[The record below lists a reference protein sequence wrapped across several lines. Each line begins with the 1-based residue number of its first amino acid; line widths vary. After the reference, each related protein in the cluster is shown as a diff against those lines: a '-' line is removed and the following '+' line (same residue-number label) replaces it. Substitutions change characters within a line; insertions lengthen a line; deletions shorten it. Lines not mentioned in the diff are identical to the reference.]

1 MSIPPVPGA
10 GFLPVDGVE
19 MAKRGWD
26 RLDFLMVSG
35 DAYVD
40 HPSFGVAVIARVL
53 EEEGFRV
60 GILPQPD
67 WRTADSFKIM
77 GRPRYAALVTAGNL
91 DSMLNKLTAAKK
103 SRSEDR
109 YSPGGRP
116 GMRPDRATIA
126 YCCRLRELWKDLPI
140 VIGGVEASLRRFA
153 HYDYWS
159 DSVRRSMIVDS
170 QADLLVYGMGELQI
184 REIARALAEGAPVER
199 LTDVPGT
206 VWRTKELGEAA
217 ERSVVCPSFEEV
229 SSDRR
234 KFAEAFAIQDGEQ
247 DPFRGRAV
255 AQMHGNSWI
264 VQNPPAR
271 PLTTEEMDL
280 VYSLPYA
287 RTWHPRYDDDG
298 GVPAIAEV
306 RFSLASHRGCFGGCS
321 FCAIHYHQGRI
332 IQSRSHES
340 LLREARILT
349 SLPDFKG
356 YIHDVGG
363 PTANFRIPACDDQL
377 IRGACRDRRCL
388 FPRPCRKLKVD
399 HSDYIAL
406 LRKLRSLP
414 KVKKVFIRS
423 GIRFDYLLADGK
435 SGFLEE
441 LCKHHVSG
449 QLKVAPEHVS
459 KRVLALMGKPGRKVY
474 ERFRSAFAAMNK
486 RLGKRQ
492 YLVPYFISS
501 HPGSALEDA
510 VELAE
515 FIRDSRVQP
524 EQIQDFIPT
533 PGSLST
539 CMYYTGLNPFTGEE
553 VRSAK
558 SPEER
563 RMQRALLRFADRKNR
578 DVVIR
583 ALEAAGRRDLIG
595 TGPSCLVRAPA
606 DKKKTVGSRSS
617 SERPALARRDR
628 RRSKERRRR

>member
-1 MSIPPVPGA
+1 
-10 GFLPVDGVE
+10 
-19 MAKRGWD
+19 MAERGWSE
-26 RLDFLMVSG
+26 LDFLLVSG

-40 HPSFGVAVIARVL
+40 HPSFGTAVIARVL
-53 EEEGFRV
+53 EAEGFRV

-67 WRTADSFKIM
+67 WRVCDSFMEM
-77 GRPRYAALVTAGNL
+77 GRPRLAALVTAGNL
-91 DSMLNKLTAAKK
+91 DSMLNRLTAAKK
-103 SRSEDR
+103 SRSEDS

-116 GMRPDRATIA
+116 GMRPDRATIV
-126 YCCRLRELWKDLPI
+126 YCSRLKECWKDLPL

-159 DSVRRSMIVDS
+159 DEVRRSILFDS

-184 REIARALAEGAPVER
+184 RRIAEALAEGISVGR

-206 VWRTKELGEAA
+206 VWRTKESDTA
-217 ERSVVCPSFEEV
+217 ERCVVCPSFEEV
-229 SSDRR
+229 SVD
-234 KFAEAFAIQDGEQ
+234 KKLFAEAFVKQDREQ
-247 DPFRGRAV
+247 DPFSGRAV
-255 AQMHGNSWI
+255 AQKHGTCWI

-271 PLTTEEMDL
+271 PLTTEELDR

-287 RTWHPRYDDDG
+287 RTWHPMYENAG
-298 GVPAIAEV
+298 GVPAITEV
-306 RFSLASHRGCFGGCS
+306 RFSLTSHRGCFGGCS

-332 IQSRSHES
+332 IQSRSHDS
-340 LLREARILT
+340 LLREAKILT

-363 PTANFRIPACDDQL
+363 PTANFRVPACEEQL
-377 IRGACRDRRCL
+377 VRGACKDRQCL
-388 FPRPCRKLKVD
+388 FPRPCRKLTAD
-399 HSDYIAL
+399 HSDYIEL
-406 LRKLRSLP
+406 LRKLRALP

-423 GIRFDYLLADGK
+423 GIRFDYLMSDLK

-441 LCKHHVSG
+441 LCMYHVSG

-459 KRVLALMGKPGRKVY
+459 PRVLALMGKPRREVY

-486 RLGKRQ
+486 RLGKKQ

-501 HPGSALEDA
+501 HPGSTLEDA

-539 CMYYTGLNPFTGEE
+539 CMYYTGINPFTGE
-553 VRSAK
+553 VVQSAK

-563 RMQRALLRFADRKNR
+563 RMQRALLRFADWKNR
-578 DVVIR
+578 NAVIK
-583 ALEAAGRRDLIG
+583 ALEAVGRRDLIG
-595 TGPSCLVRAPA
+595 FGASCLVRPLAEGEKGIQPKPKPVSA
-606 DKKKTVGSRSS
+606 RSS
-617 SERPALARRDR
+617 SAARGR
-628 RRSKERRRR
+628 RRLKERR

>member
-1 MSIPPVPGA
+1 
-10 GFLPVDGVE
+10 
-19 MAKRGWD
+19 MAERGWSE
-26 RLDFLMVSG
+26 LDFLLVSG

-40 HPSFGVAVIARVL
+40 HPSFGTAVIARVL
-53 EEEGFRV
+53 EAEGFRV

-67 WRTADSFKIM
+67 WRVCDSFM
-77 GRPRYAALVTAGNL
+77 ELGRPRLAALVTAGNL
-91 DSMLNKLTAAKK
+91 DSMLNRLTAAKK
-103 SRSEDR
+103 SRSEDS

-116 GMRPDRATIA
+116 GMRPDRATIV
-126 YCCRLRELWKDLPI
+126 YCSRLKECWKDLPL

-159 DSVRRSMIVDS
+159 DEVRRSILFDS

-184 REIARALAEGAPVER
+184 RRIAEALAEGISVGR

-206 VWRTKELGEAA
+206 VWRTKESDTA
-217 ERSVVCPSFEEV
+217 ERCVVCPSFEEV
-229 SSDRR
+229 SVD
-234 KFAEAFAIQDGEQ
+234 KKLFAEAFVKQDREQ
-247 DPFRGRAV
+247 DPFSGRAV
-255 AQMHGNSWI
+255 AQKHGTCWI

-271 PLTTEEMDL
+271 PLTTEEMDR
-280 VYSLPYA
+280 VYSFPYA
-287 RTWHPRYDDDG
+287 RTWHPMYENAG
-298 GVPAIAEV
+298 GVPAITEV
-306 RFSLASHRGCFGGCS
+306 RFSLTSHRGCFGGCS

-332 IQSRSHES
+332 IQSRSHDS
-340 LLREARILT
+340 LLREAKILT

-363 PTANFRIPACDDQL
+363 PTANFRVPACEEQL
-377 IRGACRDRRCL
+377 VRGACKDRQCL
-388 FPRPCRKLKVD
+388 FPRPCRKLTAD
-399 HSDYIAL
+399 HSDYIEL
-406 LRKLRSLP
+406 LRKLRALP

-423 GIRFDYLLADGK
+423 GIRFDYLMSDLK

-441 LCKHHVSG
+441 LCMYHVSG

-459 KRVLALMGKPGRKVY
+459 PRVLALMVKPRREVY

-486 RLGKRQ
+486 RLGKKQ

-501 HPGSALEDA
+501 HPGSTLEDA

-539 CMYYTGLNPFTGEE
+539 CMYYTGINPFTGE
-553 VRSAK
+553 VVQSAK

-563 RMQRALLRFADRKNR
+563 RMQRALLRFADWKNR
-578 DVVIR
+578 NAVIK
-583 ALEAAGRRDLIG
+583 ALEAVGRRDLIG
-595 TGPSCLVRAPA
+595 FGASCLVRPLAEGEKGIQPKPKPVSA
-606 DKKKTVGSRSS
+606 RSS
-617 SERPALARRDR
+617 SAARGR
-628 RRSKERRRR
+628 RRLKERR

>member
-1 MSIPPVPGA
+1 M
-10 GFLPVDGVE
+10 
-19 MAKRGWD
+19 
-26 RLDFLMVSG
+26 
-35 DAYVD
+35 
-40 HPSFGVAVIARVL
+40 
-53 EEEGFRV
+53 
-60 GILPQPD
+60 
-67 WRTADSFKIM
+67 
-77 GRPRYAALVTAGNL
+77 
-91 DSMLNKLTAAKK
+91 
-103 SRSEDR
+103 
-109 YSPGGRP
+109 
-116 GMRPDRATIA
+116 
-126 YCCRLRELWKDLPI
+126 
-140 VIGGVEASLRRFA
+140 EASLRRFA

-206 VWRTKELGEAA
+206 VWRTKELSEAA

>member
-1 MSIPPVPGA
+1 
-10 GFLPVDGVE
+10 
-19 MAKRGWD
+19 MAERGWSE
-26 RLDFLMVSG
+26 LDFLLVSG

-40 HPSFGVAVIARVL
+40 HPSFGTAVIARVL
-53 EEEGFRV
+53 EAEGFRV

-67 WRTADSFKIM
+67 WRVRDSFMVM
-77 GRPRYAALVTAGNL
+77 GKPRLAALVTAGNL
-91 DSMLNKLTAAKK
+91 DSMLNRLTAAKK
-103 SRSEDR
+103 SRSEDS

-126 YCCRLRELWKDLPI
+126 YCSRLKECWKDLPL

-159 DSVRRSMIVDS
+159 DEVRRSILFDS

-184 REIARALAEGAPVER
+184 RRIAEALAEGISVGR

-206 VWRTKELGEAA
+206 VWRTKESDTA
-217 ERSVVCPSFEEV
+217 ERCVVCPSFEEV
-229 SSDRR
+229 SVD
-234 KFAEAFAIQDGEQ
+234 KKLFAEAFVKQDREQ
-247 DPFRGRAV
+247 DPFSGRAV
-255 AQMHGNSWI
+255 AQKHGTCWI

-271 PLTTEEMDL
+271 PLTTEELDR

-287 RTWHPRYDDDG
+287 RTWHPMYENAG
-298 GVPAIAEV
+298 GVPAITEV
-306 RFSLASHRGCFGGCS
+306 RFSLTSHRGCFGGCS

-332 IQSRSHES
+332 IQSRSHDS
-340 LLREARILT
+340 LLREAKILT

-363 PTANFRIPACDDQL
+363 PTANFRVPACEEQL
-377 IRGACRDRRCL
+377 VRGACKDRQCL
-388 FPRPCRKLKVD
+388 FPRPCRKLTAD
-399 HSDYIAL
+399 HSDYIEL
-406 LRKLRSLP
+406 LRKLRALP

-423 GIRFDYLLADGK
+423 GIRFDYLMSDLK

-441 LCKHHVSG
+441 LCMYHVSG

-459 KRVLALMGKPGRKVY
+459 PRVLALMGKPRREVY

-486 RLGKRQ
+486 RLGKKQ

-501 HPGSALEDA
+501 HPGSTLEDA

-539 CMYYTGLNPFTGEE
+539 CMYYTGINPFTGE
-553 VRSAK
+553 VVQSAK

-563 RMQRALLRFADRKNR
+563 RMQRALLRFADWKNR
-578 DVVIR
+578 NAVIK
-583 ALEAAGRRDLIG
+583 ALEAVGRRDLIG
-595 TGPSCLVRAPA
+595 FGASCLVRPLAEGEKGIQPKPKPVSA
-606 DKKKTVGSRSS
+606 RSS
-617 SERPALARRDR
+617 SAARGR
-628 RRSKERRRR
+628 RRLKERR

>member
-1 MSIPPVPGA
+1 
-10 GFLPVDGVE
+10 
-19 MAKRGWD
+19 MAERGWSE
-26 RLDFLMVSG
+26 LDFLLVSG

-40 HPSFGVAVIARVL
+40 HPSFGTAVIARVL
-53 EEEGFRV
+53 EAEGFRV

-67 WRTADSFKIM
+67 WRVCDSFMEM
-77 GRPRYAALVTAGNL
+77 GRPRLAALVTAGNL
-91 DSMLNKLTAAKK
+91 DSMLNRLTAAKK
-103 SRSEDR
+103 SRSEDS

-126 YCCRLRELWKDLPI
+126 YCSRLKECWKDLPL

-159 DSVRRSMIVDS
+159 DEVRRSILFDS

-184 REIARALAEGAPVER
+184 RRIAEALAEGISVGR

-206 VWRTKELGEAA
+206 VWRTKESDTA
-217 ERSVVCPSFEEV
+217 ERCVVCPSFEEV
-229 SSDRR
+229 SVD
-234 KFAEAFAIQDGEQ
+234 KKLFAEAFVKQDREQ
-247 DPFRGRAV
+247 DPFSGRAV
-255 AQMHGNSWI
+255 AQKHGTCWI

-271 PLTTEEMDL
+271 PLTTEELDR

-287 RTWHPRYDDDG
+287 RTWHPMYENAG
-298 GVPAIAEV
+298 GVPAITEV
-306 RFSLASHRGCFGGCS
+306 RFSLTSHRGCFGGCS

-332 IQSRSHES
+332 IQSRSHDS
-340 LLREARILT
+340 LLREAKILT

-363 PTANFRIPACDDQL
+363 PTANFRVPACEEQL
-377 IRGACRDRRCL
+377 VRGACKDRQCL
-388 FPRPCRKLKVD
+388 FPRPCRKLTAD
-399 HSDYIAL
+399 HSDYIEL
-406 LRKLRSLP
+406 LRKLRALP

-423 GIRFDYLLADGK
+423 GIRFDYLMSDLK

-441 LCKHHVSG
+441 LCMYHVSG

-459 KRVLALMGKPGRKVY
+459 PRALALMGKPRREVY

-486 RLGKRQ
+486 RLGKKQ

-501 HPGSALEDA
+501 HPGSTLEDA

-539 CMYYTGLNPFTGEE
+539 CMYYTGINPFTGE
-553 VRSAK
+553 VVQSAK

-563 RMQRALLRFADRKNR
+563 RMQRALLRFADWKNR
-578 DVVIR
+578 NAVIK
-583 ALEAAGRRDLIG
+583 ALEAVGRRDLIG
-595 TGPSCLVRAPA
+595 FGASCLVRPLAEGEKGIQPKPKPVSA
-606 DKKKTVGSRSS
+606 RSS
-617 SERPALARRDR
+617 SAARGR
-628 RRSKERRRR
+628 RRLKERR

>member
-1 MSIPPVPGA
+1 
-10 GFLPVDGVE
+10 
-19 MAKRGWD
+19 MAERGWSE
-26 RLDFLMVSG
+26 LDFLLVSG

-40 HPSFGVAVIARVL
+40 HPSFGTAVIARVL
-53 EEEGFRV
+53 EAEGFRV

-67 WRTADSFKIM
+67 WRVRDSFMVM
-77 GRPRYAALVTAGNL
+77 GKPRLAALVTAGNL
-91 DSMLNKLTAAKK
+91 DSMLNRLTAAKK
-103 SRSEDR
+103 SRSEDS

-126 YCCRLRELWKDLPI
+126 YCSRLKECWKDLPL

-159 DSVRRSMIVDS
+159 DEVRRSILFDS

-184 REIARALAEGAPVER
+184 RRIAEALAEGISVGR

-206 VWRTKELGEAA
+206 VWRTKESDTA
-217 ERSVVCPSFEEV
+217 ERCVVCPSFEEV
-229 SSDRR
+229 SVD
-234 KFAEAFAIQDGEQ
+234 KKLFAEAFVKQDREQ
-247 DPFRGRAV
+247 DPFSGRAV
-255 AQMHGNSWI
+255 AQKHGTCWI

-271 PLTTEEMDL
+271 PLTTEELDR

-287 RTWHPRYDDDG
+287 RTWHPMYENAG
-298 GVPAIAEV
+298 GVPAITEV
-306 RFSLASHRGCFGGCS
+306 RFSLTSHRGCFGGCS

-332 IQSRSHES
+332 IQSRSHDS
-340 LLREARILT
+340 LLREAKILT

-363 PTANFRIPACDDQL
+363 PTANFRVPACEEQL
-377 IRGACRDRRCL
+377 VRGACKDRQCL
-388 FPRPCRKLKVD
+388 FPRSCRKLTAD
-399 HSDYIAL
+399 HSDYIEL
-406 LRKLRSLP
+406 LRKLRALP

-423 GIRFDYLLADGK
+423 GIRFDYLMSDLK

-441 LCKHHVSG
+441 LCMYHVSG

-459 KRVLALMGKPGRKVY
+459 PRVLALMGKPRREVY

-486 RLGKRQ
+486 RLGKKQ

-501 HPGSALEDA
+501 HPGSTLEDA

-539 CMYYTGLNPFTGEE
+539 CMYYTGINPFTGE
-553 VRSAK
+553 VVQSAK

-563 RMQRALLRFADRKNR
+563 RMQRALLRFADWKNR
-578 DVVIR
+578 NAVIK
-583 ALEAAGRRDLIG
+583 ALEAVGRRDLIG
-595 TGPSCLVRAPA
+595 FGASCLVRPLAEGEKGIQPKPKPVSA
-606 DKKKTVGSRSS
+606 RSS
-617 SERPALARRDR
+617 SAARGR
-628 RRSKERRRR
+628 RRLKERR